1 MSDDIPIQTLNMS
14 INSLVSLL
22 KKNKQVIIQKL
33 TEIPKVI
40 AISTNNKEFIKEILE
55 GIKSVG
61 TEPFVLVRAINRLK

>member
-55 GIKSVG
+55 GRKSVG

>member
-22 KKNKQVIIQKL
+22 KKNKQVIIQKI

>member
-1 MSDDIPIQTLNMS
+1 MYDDIPIQTLNMS

-22 KKNKQVIIQKL
+22 KKNKQVIMQKL

-40 AISTNNKEFIKEILE
+40 AINTNNKEFIKETLE
-55 GIKSVG
+55 GKKSEG